1 MIKSVT
7 KNYNIKLGT
16 VAALQSFKP
25 NNQKIQLYQPQMK
38 STEDIFLKRLL
49 KNKAKDELYKFIK
62 NEQEVNRNN
71 LIYKTDDKNFL
82 IFFLNFQTIL
92 SFGRD
97 IRIGAITLK
106 DAEEE
111 QILLY
116 KTIYKFHSSTRPK
129 SQNIKYEKMSWRK
142 TNAY

>member
-71 LIYKTDDKNFL
+71 LVYKTDDKNFL

-106 DAEEE
+106 DAPEE
-111 QILLY
+111 Q
-116 KTIYKFHSSTRPK
+116 T
-129 SQNIKYEKMSWRK
+129 Q
-142 TNAY
+142 

>member
-49 KNKAKDELYKFIK
+49 KNKAKDELYKLIK

-71 LIYKTDDKNFL
+71 LVYKTDDKNFL

-116 KTIYKFHSSTRPK
+116 KTIYKFRSSTRPK
-129 SQNIKYEKMSWRK
+129 SKNIKESWRK

>member
-49 KNKAKDELYKFIK
+49 KNKAKDELYKLIK

-71 LIYKTDDKNFL
+71 LVYKTDDKNFL

-116 KTIYKFHSSTRPK
+116 KTIYKFRSSTRPK
-129 SQNIKYEKMSWRK
+129 SNNIKDEKMSWRK